1 MSASFIDSNV
11 FVYLLDERS
20 HDKTA
25 LARQLVRDGLERLDA
40 VISFQVV
47 QETLNVVTR
56 RIPAPLTAH
65 DAAGFLGRFLAPLW
79 QVMPSADLYRR
90 GLEIQERYGFSFY
103 DALIVAAALSA
114 GCTTLYSEDF
124 QHGQRIERLTVVNPF
139 LG

>member
-1 MSASFIDSNV
+1 MSGEFIDSNV
-11 FVYLLDERS
+11 LVYLFSRPEPEKQAAAMDIVQRGLDGE
-20 HDKTA
+20 
-25 LARQLVRDGLERLDA
+25 G

-47 QETLNVVTR
+47 QETLNVITRKLAPDVT
-56 RIPAPLTAH
+56 IT
-65 DAAGFLGRFLAPLW
+65 DARAFLSDVLAPLW
-79 QVMPSADLYRR
+79 RVMPSEDLYRHA
-90 GLEIQERYGFSFY
+90 LDIQERYRYGFY